1 VVRRKMGSRT
11 KELTVARKSE
21 SLQQLR
27 LFAKEALENVKLSET
42 DRGLVLLAID
52 EVITAIVENSE
63 NGEGAMIHLS
73 IEVSQASVKIVIEDT
88 QNLFQFDKVDEAQY
102 EKLRASEKRREI
114 DVFYLSE
121 IMDETYYTYNKGTEN
136 RVVMVKFL
144 K

>member
-1 VVRRKMGSRT
+1 MGSKT

-27 LFAKEALENVKLSET
+27 LFAKEALGNVKLSET

-52 EVITAIVENSE
+52 EVITAIIENSGD
-63 NGEGAMIHLS
+63 GEGAMVHLS
-73 IEVSQASVKIVIEDT
+73 IEVSEASLRIVIEDT
-88 QNLFQFDKVDEAQY
+88 QNLFQFDQADEEQV
-102 EKLRASEKRREI
+102 EKMRSSESRREI

-121 IMDETYYTYNKGTEN
+121 IMDETYYTYNKGSEN
-136 RVVMVKFL
+136 RVVLVKFL

>member
-1 VVRRKMGSRT
+1 MGSEV
-11 KELTVARKSE
+11 KELIVARKSE

-27 LFAKEALENVKLSET
+27 IFAKEALSKVKLSDT

-63 NGEGAMIHLS
+63 NGDGAMIHLS
-73 IEVSQASVKIVIEDT
+73 IEVSEASVRIVIEDT
-88 QNLFQFDKVDEAQY
+88 QNLFQFDQADETEY

-121 IMDETYYTYNKGTEN
+121 IMDETYYTYNKGSEN
-136 RVVMVKFL
+136 RVVLVKFL

>member
-1 VVRRKMGSRT
+1 MGSEV
-11 KELTVARKSE
+11 KELIVARKSE

-27 LFAKEALENVKLSET
+27 IFAKEALSKVKLSDT

-63 NGEGAMIHLS
+63 DGDGAMIHLS
-73 IEVSQASVKIVIEDT
+73 IEVSEASVRIVIEDT
-88 QNLFQFDKVDEAQY
+88 QNLFQFDQADETEY

-121 IMDETYYTYNKGTEN
+121 IMDETYYTYNKGSEN
-136 RVVMVKFL
+136 RVVLVKFL

>member
-1 VVRRKMGSRT
+1 MGSEV
-11 KELTVARKSE
+11 KEVTVARKSE

-27 LFAKEALENVKLSET
+27 IFAKEALSKARLSDT

-63 NGEGAMIHLS
+63 NGDGAMIRLS
-73 IEVSQASVKIVIEDT
+73 IELSEASVRIVIEDT
-88 QNLFQFDKVDEAQY
+88 QNLFQFNQADEAQV

-121 IMDETYYTYNKGTEN
+121 IMDETYYTYNKGSEN
-136 RVVMVKFL
+136 RVVMVKFF